1 MKSSYLESIHK
12 QFTYYKSLGEKT
24 FSQLSDEDIL
34 WQYNKKSNSIAII
47 VKHIVGNMLSRWT
60 NFRNE
65 DGEKEWRNR
74 ETEFENRYTSKE
86 ELLVSWEKGW
96 ACLFDA
102 INSLKEDDLEE
113 IIFIRNL
120 GHTITEAINR
130 QLSHYSY
137 HIGQIVYIGKMI
149 KSKDWE
155 SLSVP
160 KNKSQDY
167 NNDKFSKE
175 KIRKHFTDDL

>member
-65 DGEKEWRNR
+65 DGEKEWRHR
-74 ETEFENRYTSKE
+74 DTEFENGYTSKE
-86 ELLVSWEKGW
+86 DLLVFWEKGW

-102 INSLKEDDLEE
+102 INSLEEDDLEE

>member
-65 DGEKEWRNR
+65 DGEKEWRHR
-74 ETEFENRYTSKE
+74 DTEFESGYTSKE
-86 ELLVSWEKGW
+86 DLLVSWEKGW

-102 INSLKEDDLEE
+102 INSLDEDDLEE

-175 KIRKHFTDDL
+175 KLRKHFTDDL